1 MFRVLRYWTVVGASE
16 FHTFANIE
24 ILNGRAR
31 REHIGLLPAACWKW
45 DDTDW
50 LIGRDKFY
58 LKTIH
63 ILEES
68 TPPNLNYISNSSVD
82 PFLQARLV

>member
-31 REHIGLLPAACWKW
+31 LLPAACWKW

-50 LIGRDKFY
+50 LIGRDNFK
-58 LKTIH
+58 LKTIQ

-68 TPPNLNYISNSSVD
+68 SPPISISNSSVD

>member
-31 REHIGLLPAACWKW
+31 REHIGMLPAAC
-45 DDTDW
+45 
-50 LIGRDKFY
+50 
-58 LKTIH
+58 
-63 ILEES
+63 
-68 TPPNLNYISNSSVD
+68 
-82 PFLQARLV
+82 